1 MKQCNA
7 LFPEFHFHSCFLPF
21 LNPMRKAKEGTQ
33 YKRSEIP
40 APVLWPVRGRT
51 SSPMY
56 KEMRFWGLLLNC
68 PSVFPRTHGF
78 GVPFVLYTHVHN
90 LRCRLPSRENAQT
103 WKGQRKILKA
113 RWANLWRNT
122 SDGVLRGKISVSWA
136 IRPVSYPTAAATR
149 DAPLERVMGVK
160 RLSHFY
166 LLPHFF
172 LACFSFSLPI

>member
-1 MKQCNA
+1 
-7 LFPEFHFHSCFLPF
+7 
-21 LNPMRKAKEGTQ
+21 
-33 YKRSEIP
+33 
-40 APVLWPVRGRT
+40 
-51 SSPMY
+51 MY
-56 KEMRFWGLLLNC
+56 KEIRFWGLLLNC

-149 DAPLERVMGVK
+149 DAPLERVMRVK
-160 RLSHFY
+160 RLSHFLFASSLFFG
-166 LLPHFF
+166 LLLFFTSHLSLGQTRSLKNIHCLWQTSGVEICGTLHWGMPHLFKKGGHNPGKVRF
-172 LACFSFSLPI
+172 VTN